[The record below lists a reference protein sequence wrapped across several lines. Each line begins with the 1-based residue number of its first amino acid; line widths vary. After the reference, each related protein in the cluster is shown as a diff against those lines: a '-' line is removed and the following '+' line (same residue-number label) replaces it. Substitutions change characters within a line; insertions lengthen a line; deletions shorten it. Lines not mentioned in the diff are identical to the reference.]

1 MEEWFN
7 MRISIN
13 VMQNTFRTKDNKP
26 YDSQKVQKR
35 HLTKLNVFS

>member
-13 VMQNTFRTKDNKP
+13 VMQNTFRTKDNNHMTL
-26 YDSQKVQKR
+26 KR
-35 HLTKLNVFS
+35 YRKGT